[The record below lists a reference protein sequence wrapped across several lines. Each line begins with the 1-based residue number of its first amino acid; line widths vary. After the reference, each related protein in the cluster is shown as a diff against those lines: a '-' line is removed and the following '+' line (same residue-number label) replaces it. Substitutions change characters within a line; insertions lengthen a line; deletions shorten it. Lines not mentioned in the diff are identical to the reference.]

1 MSDKASD
8 DDFVRLPEGHV
19 LRACDFERN
28 RQGLRMLALHPDVHS
43 LIGAQVARSDMRFYC
58 LRSDYP
64 QPKRVLHEMA
74 LSDKT
79 GMSFCWVWPEKVD
92 THAESGWFATGET
105 REVTLETGT

>member
-1 MSDKASD
+1 VSESISD

-28 RQGLRMLALHPDVHS
+28 RQGLRMLASHPDLHS
-43 LIGAQVARSDMRFYC
+43 LIGVHVKRSGMGFYC

-79 GMSFCWVWPEKVD
+79 GMSFCWVWPEQID
-92 THAESGWFATGET
+92 THEESGWFATGRT
-105 REVTLETGT
+105 REVTHE